1 MVVRLPLEDMPRG
14 WDEFVDHARV
24 DRRLIGGD
32 VDRRRAAAQ
41 RWRMSEQHGHG
52 GVRIPG
58 LDDLTV
64 LIDRP
69 VQIGPATGDLDIRLV
84 NRPSIPDRVPCRTG
98 GVDQL
103 GTHIYAASRYTF
115 DLGLLSYEAFLALR
129 SRRLGRRR
137 CDANRGTVMPTRP
150 HHCPKQSRPR

>member
-1 MVVRLPLEDMPRG
+1 
-14 WDEFVDHARV
+14 
-24 DRRLIGGD
+24 
-32 VDRRRAAAQ
+32 
-41 RWRMSEQHGHG
+41 MSEQHGHG

-115 DLGLLSYEAFLALR
+115 DLGLLSDEAFLALR

-137 CDANRGTVMPTRP
+137 CDANRGMVMPTRP

>member
-1 MVVRLPLEDMPRG
+1 M
-14 WDEFVDHARV
+14 
-24 DRRLIGGD
+24 GD
-32 VDRRRAAAQ
+32 V
-41 RWRMSEQHGHG
+41 
-52 GVRIPG
+52 
-58 LDDLTV
+58 DDLTV

-115 DLGLLSYEAFLALR
+115 DLSLLSDEAFLALR
-129 SRRLGRRR
+129 SRTSGPKALR
-137 CDANRGTVMPTRP
+137 CQPGHGHADAPAPLPETVTASVSAASTAAVAGGSGGSP
-150 HHCPKQSRPR
+150 